1 MEGGHVKI
9 AEKKRTLKRSGIDWD
24 RFFHLSGMRGVYS
37 LSCDL
42 IDNAVSAAK
51 YRGYTTET
59 LTHRDGTG
67 VILIKR
73 ERETDII
80 LSDLMALPEKQLR
93 AVYNAAIEAGLIKPY
108 EGGIK

>member
-1 MEGGHVKI
+1 MEGGHVKL
-9 AEKKRTLKRSGIDWD
+9 AESKRTLKRSGIDWD
-24 RFFHLSGMRGVYS
+24 KFFHLSGMRAVYS

-42 IDNAVSAAK
+42 IDNAVSAAN

-80 LSDLMALPEKQLR
+80 LTELMALPEKSLR
-93 AVYNAAIEAGLIKPY
+93 AIYNAAIEAGMIKPK
-108 EGGIK
+108 GGAR

>member
-1 MEGGHVKI
+1 MN
-9 AEKKRTLKRSGIDWD
+9 AATSKRTLTRTGIDWD

-73 ERETDII
+73 ELENDII
-80 LSDLMALPEKQLR
+80 LTTLMALPDKQLR

>member
-1 MEGGHVKI
+1 MEGGHVKL
-9 AEKKRTLKRSGIDWD
+9 AQSKRTLKRSGIDWN
-24 RFFHLSGMRGVYS
+24 RFFHLSGMRAVYS

-42 IDNAVSAAK
+42 IDNAVSAAN

-80 LSDLMALPEKQLR
+80 LTELMALPEKSLR
-93 AVYNAAIEAGLIKPY
+93 AIYNAAIEAGMIKPK
-108 EGGIK
+108 GGAR

>member
-1 MEGGHVKI
+1 MKI
-9 AEKKRTLKRSGIDWD
+9 AEKKRTLTRTGIDWD

-73 ERETDII
+73 ELENDII
-80 LSDLMALPEKQLR
+80 LTTLMALPDKQLR